1 MITRSSY
8 TLASRAIA
16 ARPAAILPST
26 ATLATFQHPTPS
38 HHRATMSSTPKKH
51 LVTTEEGVHQTMQ
64 LSKSWRNKPLF
75 RRQGDVRFKSGL
87 EASNL
92 LIAEAHRRD
101 SHEIEYMD
109 SVSSTMECLS
119 PLFDRN
125 PRYAFVAK
133 QLMEPERFIQFRVPW
148 MDDVGVVRMNRGFRI
163 QYSSSL
169 GPYEGPLH
177 LGSHV
182 NGGLIKALGFDNV
195 FSNALTGYDVGSSVG
210 GSDFNPFD
218 KKSEPEVQRFCQS
231 YMTELAKYIGPDV
244 DHPTMG
250 MGVAEKEMG
259 YLFGQYKRINV
270 KSTSNSVP
278 FMTRKD
284 SKAPG
289 HAIVLF
295 AKEMLKDQNQ
305 SLMGKRCLI
314 LGSGKNARA
323 VAAKLLEY
331 GAIPLT
337 FSDESGHVYEPS
349 GIDESKLRT
358 ISKIKKERGAMLGR
372 YVISSTTAKFNE
384 PSSVFDIPCDLCFPC
399 GQIKS
404 VDADKVT
411 KLADNGCIGV
421 IEGGHKNVTNEG
433 RRALKSRGVMYG
445 PHIMTLTGCNI
456 VHAHGHNLTNEKLE
470 EEVQRIYRDVKSTAT
485 EFNARGDLFAGGSM
499 VGFLRV
505 ANAMMTHGA
514 V

>member
-1 MITRSSY
+1 
-8 TLASRAIA
+8 
-16 ARPAAILPST
+16 
-26 ATLATFQHPTPS
+26 
-38 HHRATMSSTPKKH
+38 
-51 LVTTEEGVHQTMQ
+51 MQ

-87 EASNL
+87 EASRL
-92 LIAEAHRRD
+92 LIAEANRRD
-101 SHEIEYMD
+101 SHEVEFID
-109 SVSSTMECLS
+109 SVTSTMEVLS

-133 QLMEPERFIQFRVPW
+133 QLMEPERFVQFRVAW
-148 MDDVGVVRMNRGFRI
+148 TDDAGAVRLNRGFRI

-177 LGSHV
+177 LGPHL
-182 NGGLIKALGFDNV
+182 NGGLVKALGFDNV

-218 KKSEPEVQRFCQS
+218 KSEAEVQRFCQS
-231 YMTELAKYIGPDV
+231 YMTELAKYVGPDV

-259 YLFGQYKRINV
+259 YMLGQYKRIEAR
-270 KSTSNSVP
+270 STSSGVP
-278 FMTRKD
+278 FMTKKD
-284 SKAPG
+284 SQVPG

-295 AKEMLKDQNQ
+295 AKEMLKDKNQ

-323 VAAKLLEY
+323 VASKLLEY

-337 FSDESGHVYEPS
+337 FSDESGHVYEPT

-358 ISKIKKERGAMLGR
+358 IDKIKSDRGATLGR

-384 PSSVFDIPCDLCFPC
+384 PGSVFDIPCDLCFPC
-399 GQIKS
+399 GPIKS
-404 VDADKVT
+404 VNTDAVT
-411 KLADNGCIGV
+411 KLADNGCLGV
-421 IEGGHKNVTNEG
+421 IEGGHKNVTIGG
-433 RRALKSRGVMYG
+433 RQALKSRGVMYG
-445 PHIMTLTGCNI
+445 PHIVTLTGCNI
-456 VHAHGHNLTNEKLE
+456 CHAHGHTLPGDRLE
-470 EEVQRIYRDVKSTAT
+470 EEVRRIYNDVKTTAT

-505 ANAMMTHGA
+505 ANAMLAHGA

>member
-1 MITRSSY
+1 MISSRSTY
-8 TLASRAIA
+8 ALASRALA
-16 ARPAAILPST
+16 ARSNAATAAAAASIQQLTSNPSR
-26 ATLATFQHPTPS
+26 S
-38 HHRATMSSTPKKH
+38 MSSSPKKH
-51 LVTTEEGVHQTMQ
+51 LVTHEEGVHQTMQ
-64 LSKSWRNKPLF
+64 VSKNWRNKPLF

-87 EASNL
+87 EASKL
-92 LIAEAHRRD
+92 LISEANRRD
-101 SHEIEYMD
+101 SHEVEFIE

-148 MDDVGVVRMNRGFRI
+148 MDDVGVVRLNRGFRI

-177 LGSHV
+177 LGSHM

-195 FSNALTGYDVGSSVG
+195 FSNGLTGYDVGSSVG

-218 KKSEPEVQRFCQS
+218 KSDAEVQRFCQS
-231 YMTELAKYIGPDV
+231 YMTELAKYVGPDI

-250 MGVAEKEMG
+250 MGVDQKEMG
-259 YLFGQYKRINV
+259 YLFGQYKRISS
-270 KSTSNSVP
+270 KSTSANVP
-278 FMTRKD
+278 FMTKKD
-284 SKAPG
+284 SQVPG
-289 HAIVLF
+289 HAVVLF
-295 AKEMLKDQNQ
+295 AKEMLKDKNQ

-323 VAAKLLEY
+323 VAEKLLEY
-331 GAIPLT
+331 GAIPLS

-358 ISKIKKERGAMLGR
+358 ISKIKSERGATLGR
-372 YVISSTTAKFNE
+372 YVTSSTTAQFNE
-384 PSSVFDIPCDLCFPC
+384 PGSVFDIPCDLCFPC
-399 GQIKS
+399 GAIKS
-404 VDADKVT
+404 VDNEAVT
-411 KLADNGCIGV
+411 KLADNGCMGV
-421 IEGGHKNVTNEG
+421 IEGGHKNVTLEG
-433 RRALKSRGVMYG
+433 RQALKSRGVMYG
-445 PHIMTLTGCNI
+445 PHIVTLTGCNI
-456 VHAHGHNLTNEKLE
+456 CHAHEHNLPGDTLE
-470 EEVQRIYRDVKSTAT
+470 DEVKRIYNDVKNCAT

-505 ANAMMTHGA
+505 ANAMLAQGA